1 MSGVKDDDAWICS
14 CYFLHRGQSHFMAS
28 YRRSGPRPLSASGFY
43 SFVEDWDRCSGAAGH
58 LVCRQ
63 AEFSDQA
70 ISVKVGCVTLDKFEL
85 VGPLLNALIASSLL
99 SFMRKMSQMSHL
111 TTKGRDTRLSD
122 AVFTKASQF
131 E

>member
-1 MSGVKDDDAWICS
+1 MS
-14 CYFLHRGQSHFMAS
+14 S

-70 ISVKVGCVTLDKFEL
+70 ISVKVGCVMLDKFEL
-85 VGPLLNALIASSLL
+85 VGPSLNAKCTHCIFLVIFYEKNVSNVTLIYKGTRYQAVRCSL
-99 SFMRKMSQMSHL
+99 H
-111 TTKGRDTRLSD
+111 KGKSI
-122 AVFTKASQF
+122 
-131 E
+131 

>member
-1 MSGVKDDDAWICS
+1 MKDDDAWICS

-58 LVCRQ
+58 MVCRQ

-70 ISVKVGCVTLDKFEL
+70 ISVKVWCVMLDKFEI

-99 SFMRKMSQMSHL
+99 SLMRKMSQMSHS